1 MYKLLVYHKL
11 QSYTKKQS
19 YAQNISTRQILLL
32 LLLSV
37 VVIGIFHWVLGI
49 LFNFVSLTPHA
60 MYEIKLGT
68 TYLPSSARQND
79 GTESH
84 ISLIFTCLKL
94 PTTVCVLLQLYSLML
109 LLLYYTIW
117 QNTKKCSIL
126 NDFFFI
132 NSYLG
137 RYI

>member
-1 MYKLLVYHKL
+1 M
-11 QSYTKKQS
+11 
-19 YAQNISTRQILLL
+19 
-32 LLLSV
+32 

-94 PTTVCVLLQLYSLML
+94 PTTVTVCVPL
-109 LLLYYTIW
+109 
-117 QNTKKCSIL
+117 
-126 NDFFFI
+126 
-132 NSYLG
+132 
-137 RYI
+137 